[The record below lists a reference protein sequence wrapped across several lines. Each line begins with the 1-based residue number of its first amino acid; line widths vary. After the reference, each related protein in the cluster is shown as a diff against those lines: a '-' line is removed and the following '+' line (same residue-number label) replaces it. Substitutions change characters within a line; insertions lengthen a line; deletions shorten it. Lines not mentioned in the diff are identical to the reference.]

1 MHKPR
6 ESIDKQQEA
15 MKELKDITNR
25 EVYRAVAEI
34 EDYIG
39 NELLSVLDSDAYHYI
54 LNRTDL
60 VKEYLHEINKIK

>member
-1 MHKPR
+1 
-6 ESIDKQQEA
+6 

-25 EVYRAVAEI
+25 EAYRAVVEM

-39 NELLSVLDSDAYHYI
+39 NELLSVLDSDAYYYI

-60 VKEYLHEINKIK
+60 VKEYLHEINKTK

>member
-1 MHKPR
+1 
-6 ESIDKQQEA
+6 
-15 MKELKDITNR
+15 MKELNDITNR

-60 VKEYLHEINKIK
+60 VKEYLHEINKTI